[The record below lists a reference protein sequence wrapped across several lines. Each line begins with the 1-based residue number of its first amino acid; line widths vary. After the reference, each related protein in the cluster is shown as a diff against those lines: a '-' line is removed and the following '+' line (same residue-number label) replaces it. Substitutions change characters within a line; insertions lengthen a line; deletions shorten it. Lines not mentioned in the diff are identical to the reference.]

1 MIDIKNRNK
10 ILIIAEKPD
19 MAKKIAFALN
29 HSKFEKNG
37 YFETD
42 NFIFTY
48 AIGHLYKLA
57 YPQEMDEKYK
67 SWNIDILPFAFT
79 NIKLNTIAN
88 NGTIEQAKIIKKLLV
103 SDTVGEI
110 INACDADREGEYIFR
125 NIILGSNIKF
135 SDGIIFSRM
144 WISSTTN
151 EGIQEAFKN
160 RRPLIEYKNLGW
172 SAKARA
178 YADYHLGLNATRAM
192 TSSFKNSSKDVISVG
207 RVQTPTLK
215 MIVDRENDINNFKSK
230 KLYSIKGKFKD
241 DAIAFFA
248 DYVPEDKNEKNEYEN
263 IDEVNKIISSIE
275 KGDYIVNDVKKTK
288 RNISHKPLFSL
299 SDLQIAMSS
308 KFGYSA
314 QIILNTVQSLY
325 EKYSLVTYPRTDE
338 KHISPEWANKCNS
351 VIVDSLLEVF
361 NQFTELIKQNNYKID
376 KKCIANKDKIGAHEA
391 LTPTGKKITKE
402 EYNSLNTYEKN
413 VYDAIVLRFLTAFLP
428 DAIDETTTFLL
439 FNGTTTFKYSFTK
452 QLEEGF
458 RIIDKP
464 KEDENKT
471 GELILKLGQK
481 VNLLEVFYK
490 EKDTQ
495 PPKRFT
501 EGTLIKEMKNP
512 SKYLQNKDD
521 QNIIKKVEGIGTE
534 ATRAGIIESLKQR
547 NYITVDKKQII
558 PTQKGIDFIRIFPS
572 EILKSV
578 SLTVDLEK
586 KLDDIENGKLNFAE
600 CLNYIFKLDKKLIE
614 DIKEATKNGENKISS
629 NSNEILCKCPFC
641 GSNIIE
647 KDKLYCCEN
656 KECNTVIF
664 KNQLAKSLG
673 LYKISSSAAKDLFI
687 RGKTSKKVSGFT
699 SKNKKRYSA
708 YLTYK
713 KENNKNDVW
722 ITFE

>member
-1 MIDIKNRNK
+1 MEDIKNRNK

-19 MAKKIAFALN
+19 MAKKIAFALH
-29 HSKFEKNG
+29 HSKFEGIG
-37 YFETD
+37 YFEAD

-48 AIGHLYKLA
+48 AIGHLYKLS
-57 YPQEMDEKYK
+57 YPQEINERYK
-67 SWNIDILPFAFT
+67 NWNINNLPFAFN
-79 NIKLNTIAN
+79 NIKLNTIAD
-88 NGTIEQAKIIKKLLV
+88 NGATDQAKTIKKLLV
-103 SDTVGEI
+103 NNSVGEI
-110 INACDADREGEYIFR
+110 INACDADREGENIFR
-125 NIILGSNIKF
+125 NIILGSNVKF
-135 SDGIIFSRM
+135 PETILFSRM

-151 EGIQEAFKN
+151 EGIQEAFRN
-160 RRPLIEYKNLGW
+160 RKPLSEYKNLAI

-178 YADYHLGLNATRAM
+178 YADYHLGLNATMAM
-192 TSSFKNSSKDVISVG
+192 TSLFRSGSKDIISVG

-230 KLYSIKGKFKD
+230 KLYSIKGKFND
-241 DAIAFFA
+241 DKEFIA
-248 DYVPEDKNEKNEYEN
+248 DYVPVDKEEKNEYDN
-263 IDEVNKIISSIE
+263 LDNVNKIISSIQT
-275 KGDYIVNDVKKTK
+275 GDYIVNDVKKAK
-288 RNISHKPLFSL
+288 KNISHKPLFSL
-299 SDLQIAMSS
+299 SDLQITMSF
-308 KFGYSA
+308 KYGYSA
-314 QIILNTVQSLY
+314 QMVLNTVQSLY

-338 KHISPEWANKCNS
+338 QHISPEWALKCNS
-351 VIVDSLLEVF
+351 SILNSLYEVF
-361 NQFTELIKQNNYKID
+361 ENYINVIRKKEYKID

-391 LTPTGKKITKE
+391 LTPTGKKLTKE
-402 EYNSLNTYEKN
+402 EYDSLNTYEKN

-428 DAIDETTTFLL
+428 DAIDETTAYLL
-439 FNGTTTFKYSFTK
+439 FNGTTTFRYSFTK

-471 GELILKLGQK
+471 IELLLEKGQI

-501 EGTLIKEMKNP
+501 EGSLIKEMKNP

-547 NYITVDKKQII
+547 NYIVIEKKQIV

-572 EILKSV
+572 DILKSV

-586 KLDDIENGKLNFAE
+586 KLNDIENGKLTFTD
-600 CLNYIFKLDKKLIE
+600 CLNYIFELDKRLIE

-629 NSNEILCKCPFC
+629 NSQKVLCKCPFC
-641 GSNIIE
+641 GSNIVE

-673 LYKISSSAAKDLFI
+673 LYKISPSVAKDLFLK
-687 RGKTSKKVSGFT
+687 GKTSKKVSGFI

-708 YLTYK
+708 FLTYK
-713 KENNKNDVW
+713 KKDNKNDVW
-722 ITFE
+722 ISFE